1 MMMEVSKREESGIV
15 PNVDVDTFMKVSS
28 LCLMSCLYLMFC
40 SICCCYMCEI
50 FMAMVVITANFKQ
63 RTKNNPSNRSCFNCL
78 QTSQVLEPD
87 IFGDTMV
94 GDEMR
99 RGISGGQK
107 RRLSTVESALV
118 TGCTAAVT
126 NQFELS
132 HNNHMR
138 PLPSVTVSKS
148 LR

>member
-1 MMMEVSKREESGIV
+1 
-15 PNVDVDTFMKVSS
+15 
-28 LCLMSCLYLMFC
+28 
-40 SICCCYMCEI
+40 
-50 FMAMVVITANFKQ
+50 MAMVVITANFKQ

-107 RRLSTVESALV
+107 RRLSTGVSFLGGYRRYDSSGV
-118 TGCTAAVT
+118 CSSNRLHGC
-126 NQFELS
+126 S
-132 HNNHMR
+132 YR
-138 PLPSVTVSKS
+138 SI
-148 LR
+148 

>member
-1 MMMEVSKREESGIV
+1 
-15 PNVDVDTFMKVSS
+15 
-28 LCLMSCLYLMFC
+28 MSCLYLMFC

-50 FMAMVVITANFKQ
+50 FMAMVVITANFWQ

-78 QTSQVLEPD
+78 GTSQVLELD

-107 RRLSTVESALV
+107 RRLST
-118 TGCTAAVT
+118 AADAY
-126 NQFELS
+126 L
-132 HNNHMR
+132 
-138 PLPSVTVSKS
+138 LGVSFLGGYRQYDS
-148 LR
+148 SEVCSSNRLHGFS

>member
-1 MMMEVSKREESGIV
+1 
-15 PNVDVDTFMKVSS
+15 
-28 LCLMSCLYLMFC
+28 MSCLYLMFC

-50 FMAMVVITANFKQ
+50 FMAMVVITANFWQ

-78 QTSQVLEPD
+78 GTSQVLELD

-107 RRLSTVESALV
+107 RRLSTGNMTPVKSALV
-118 TGCTAAVT
+118 TGCTASVD
-126 NQFELS
+126 NQFEMS

-138 PLPSVTVSKS
+138 PLLSVTLSKL